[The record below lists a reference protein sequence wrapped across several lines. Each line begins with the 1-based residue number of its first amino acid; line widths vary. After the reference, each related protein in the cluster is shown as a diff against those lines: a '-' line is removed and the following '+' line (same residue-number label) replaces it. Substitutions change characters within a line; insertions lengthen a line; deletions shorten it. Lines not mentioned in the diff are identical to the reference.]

1 VLVESRPVGAQVFV
15 DNAAVGRTPML
26 IGTVQPGRHI
36 IRLEL
41 AGHRAWF
48 TAVDVAAGTRTRV
61 GASLEEQ

>member
-1 VLVESRPVGAQVFV
+1 
-15 DNAAVGRTPML
+15 
-26 IGTVQPGRHI
+26 VQPGRHI